1 MLSNAKLAYYVR
13 ITTSYLHPDKKGGLF
28 HMTVISKLK
37 NIRSKINRLSNHLQL
52 HFYHTASPELAIG
65 LNQLLVRRMKSPEVG
80 KNID

>member
-1 MLSNAKLAYYVR
+1 
-13 ITTSYLHPDKKGGLF
+13 
-28 HMTVISKLK
+28 MTVISKLK